1 MNRYTSVLPERLL
14 LGSPGAVRPR
24 GHSRRLGQL
33 LAPSRITADPTEAQA
48 VIAWGLKSSSE
59 KAARAASR
67 HGLPLWRVEDA
78 FLRSVCP
85 RQSDPALGMVFDD
98 LGIYYDADR
107 ESRLERLI
115 LQTSGTADYEE
126 RAAKLIRL
134 WRKHRVSKYN
144 HAREFSGP
152 LPENYV
158 LVVDQTLGDLSI
170 RHGRGDPSVFDRML
184 EAALKENPDDHIVLK
199 VHPLAAK
206 GTKPGHFNL
215 EMVSRERR
223 LCLIA
228 EDTHLVRCIEQA
240 KKVYT
245 VTSQAGFEALL
256 WGKAVRTFGMPFYAG
271 WGLTE
276 DAIAA
281 PSRRRRCP
289 LGGLVHAALVDYA
302 RYVNPETGQQCEPEE
317 IIEYLGVQ
325 REIMERYPA
334 YLAAPSL
341 SLAKRAAV
349 KRFFPYSQVNF
360 KKGALH
366 AKNTEAVLVW
376 GRSRSPHH
384 SYGKPVIRLED
395 GFVRS
400 AGLGSA
406 FTPAASWV
414 ADRTGIYFDA
424 SRPSDLESILQTAV
438 FTPELRSRARSLIEA
453 IISARLTKYNVGSDG
468 WTIPDGVGRVV
479 LVPGQ
484 VEDDA
489 SVTWGSSQIR
499 TNIALLR
506 AVRERN
512 PDAYLL
518 YKPHPDVIAGSRYG
532 GDGAWLDWA
541 DSIADR
547 WVSLDSLFPM
557 VHEVHTMTSLA
568 GFEALLRGKSV
579 TVHGMPFYAG
589 WGLTSDIFPAPDR
602 RARFLSLEELVA
614 GALILYP
621 LYLSAATGRPTTPE
635 RVVQEMAE
643 GLRLGAAGI
652 LEALLAQFKKTTT
665 RWSAPSEKT
674 GVGSLTAR
682 NLLS

>member
-1 MNRYTSVLPERLL
+1 MNRWTDVLPERFF
-14 LGSPGAVRPR
+14 LGSPGAVRQR
-24 GHSRRLGQL
+24 GHARRLGEL
-33 LAPSRITADPTEAQA
+33 LAPSRITTDPTEAQA
-48 VIAWGLKSSSE
+48 VIAWGLKPSSE
-59 KAARAASR
+59 KAAEAAGR
-67 HGLPLWRVEDA
+67 HGLPLWRAEDA

-85 RQSDPALGMVFDD
+85 RQSDPTLGMVFDD
-98 LGIYYDADR
+98 LGIYYDADH

-115 LQTSGTADYEE
+115 FQTSGTAAYEE
-126 RAAKLIRL
+126 RAANLVRL

-144 HAREFSGP
+144 HAREFSGQ

-170 RHGRGDPSVFDRML
+170 RHGRGDPSVFHRML

-215 EMVSRERR
+215 GMVSRERR
-223 LCLIA
+223 LCLIS

-289 LGGLVHAALVDYA
+289 LGRLVQAALVDYA

-349 KRFFPYSQVNF
+349 RRFFPYSQVNF

-384 SYGKPVIRLED
+384 SCGKPVIRLED
-395 GFVRS
+395 GFIRS

-438 FTPELRSRARSLIEA
+438 FTPELRSRARSLTEA

-489 SVTWGSSQIR
+489 SVIWGSPQIR

-589 WGLTSDIFPAPDR
+589 WGLTDDIFPAPDR
-602 RARFLSLEELVA
+602 RARLLSLEELVA

-635 RVVQEMAE
+635 RVVQEIAE
-643 GLRLGAAGI
+643 GLRLRAAGI
-652 LEALLAQFKKTTT
+652 LETLLAQFKKTTT

-674 GVGSLTAR
+674 GVGSLPAR

>member
-1 MNRYTSVLPERLL
+1 MNRWTDVLPERFL
-14 LGSPGAVRPR
+14 LGSPGAVRRR
-24 GHSRRLGQL
+24 GQARRLGEL
-33 LAPSRITADPTEAQA
+33 LAPSRLTADPSEAQA
-48 VIAWGLKSSSE
+48 VIAWGLKPSSE
-59 KAARAASR
+59 QAARAAAR

-85 RQSDPALGMVFDD
+85 RQSDPALGIIFDD
-98 LGIYYDADR
+98 LGIYYNADR

-115 LQTSGTADYEE
+115 RQTSASADYEK
-126 RAAKLIRL
+126 RGANLVRL
-134 WRKHRVSKYN
+134 WRRHRVSKYN

-170 RHGRGDPSVFDRML
+170 RHGRGDPSVFQRML
-184 EAALKENPDDHIVLK
+184 EAALEENPDDHIVLK
-199 VHPLAAK
+199 VHPWAARE
-206 GTKPGHFNL
+206 TKPGHFNL
-215 EMVSRERR
+215 KMVARERR
-223 LCLIA
+223 IRLIA

-281 PSRRRRCP
+281 PRRRRPCP
-289 LGGLVHAALVDYA
+289 LGGLVQAALVDYA
-302 RYVNPETGQQCEPEE
+302 RYVHPETGQQCQPEE
-317 IIEYLGVQ
+317 IIEYLGIQ

-334 YLAAPSL
+334 HLAAPSL

-384 SYGKPVIRLED
+384 SCGKPVIRLED
-395 GFVRS
+395 GFIRS

-438 FTPELRSRARSLIEA
+438 FTPELRSRARSLTEA

-468 WTIPDGVGRVV
+468 WTIPDGVGRLI

-489 SVTWGSSQIR
+489 SVVWGSPQIR

-589 WGLTSDIFPAPDR
+589 WGLTDDIFPAPDR
-602 RARFLSLEELVA
+602 RARLLSLEELVA

-635 RVVQEMAE
+635 RVVQEIAE

-652 LEALLAQFKKTTT
+652 LETLLAQFKKTTT
-665 RWSAPSEKT
+665 RWSGSSRKR
-674 GVGSLTAR
+674 GSGSLPAR
-682 NLLS
+682 NLSS

>member
-1 MNRYTSVLPERLL
+1 M
-14 LGSPGAVRPR
+14 
-24 GHSRRLGQL
+24 
-33 LAPSRITADPTEAQA
+33 
-48 VIAWGLKSSSE
+48 
-59 KAARAASR
+59 
-67 HGLPLWRVEDA
+67 
-78 FLRSVCP
+78 
-85 RQSDPALGMVFDD
+85 
-98 LGIYYDADR
+98 
-107 ESRLERLI
+107 
-115 LQTSGTADYEE
+115 
-126 RAAKLIRL
+126 
-134 WRKHRVSKYN
+134 
-144 HAREFSGP
+144 
-152 LPENYV
+152 
-158 LVVDQTLGDLSI
+158 
-170 RHGRGDPSVFDRML
+170 
-184 EAALKENPDDHIVLK
+184 LK

-206 GTKPGHFNL
+206 GTKAGHFNL
-215 EMVSRERR
+215 GMVSRERR
-223 LCLIA
+223 LCLIS

-289 LGGLVHAALVDYA
+289 LGRLVQAALVDYA

-349 KRFFPYSQVNF
+349 RRFFPYSQVNF

-384 SYGKPVIRLED
+384 SCGKPVIRLED
-395 GFVRS
+395 GFIRS

-438 FTPELRSRARSLIEA
+438 FTPELRSRARSLTEA

-468 WTIPDGVGRVV
+468 WTIQDGVGRVV

-489 SVTWGSSQIR
+489 SVIWGSTQIR

-589 WGLTSDIFPAPDR
+589 WGLTDDIFPAPDR
-602 RARFLSLEELVA
+602 RARLLSLEELVA

-635 RVVQEMAE
+635 RVVQEIAE

-652 LEALLAQFKKTTT
+652 LETLLAQFKKTTT

-674 GVGSLTAR
+674 GVGSLPAR